1 MKLTIDEKLVLVN
14 MYNEKLKHSKDVSE
28 TELLKTKLNEFLDDL
43 SKDISSSIDDL
54 LSESLFIVNAMDNN
68 NSKEGIYKLKS
79 IFEQIME
86 YKNISLNQNMLIID
100 KNTLLDMLN
109 DVQQKTIE
117 VIKES
122 SKLIPMQNMEYK
134 SENKN
139 STNLENDNILKG
151 NSDNFVEE
159 NNVDDYSDTKKQNKN
174 KVLETIRNNTLN
186 IKEKLGM
193 SKKEIKDTDKSK
205 HVVIYKNSENDTSLN
220 KDDTN
225 EGINH
230 HLNTIQNKIISK
242 IKHNNISSARKLI
255 NNLDKP
261 LRKVILNSKYKGKPL
276 MEWVRG

>member
-139 STNLENDNILKG
+139 STNSENDNILKG

-159 NNVDDYSDTKKQNKN
+159 NNIDDYSDTKKQNKN
-174 KVLETIRNNTLN
+174 KVLETIKNNTLN
-186 IKEKLGM
+186 IKERLGM

-205 HVVIYKNSENDTSLN
+205 HVFIYKNSENDTSLN

-261 LRKVILNSKYKGKPL
+261 LRKVVLNSKYKGKPL